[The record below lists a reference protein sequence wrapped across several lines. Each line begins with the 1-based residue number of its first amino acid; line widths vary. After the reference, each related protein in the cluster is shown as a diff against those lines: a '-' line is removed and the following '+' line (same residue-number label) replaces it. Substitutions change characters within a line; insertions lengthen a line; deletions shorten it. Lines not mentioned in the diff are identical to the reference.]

1 MGLEGCFGCIGLYL
15 YIYVYMRLYMFLLML
30 ALSSNIRLSA
40 QGRAQVMEILR
51 IQTRKVSQRTSDA
64 QGKDKVRIV
73 KK

>member
-1 MGLEGCFGCIGLYL
+1 
-15 YIYVYMRLYMFLLML
+15 ML

-51 IQTRKVSQRTSDA
+51 IKTRKVSQRTSDA

-73 KK
+73 KKWEPASSA

>member
-1 MGLEGCFGCIGLYL
+1 
-15 YIYVYMRLYMFLLML
+15 ML

-73 KK
+73 KNWEPASSA